1 MYSRN
6 ELRALL
12 DARRAGFS
20 LPQALYTSPAAYEF
34 DLEAV
39 FQRSWLQVGIEGE
52 IPNPGDYLTYSVGK
66 TSIVVLR
73 DSHGSINA
81 FFNTCRH
88 RGAQIC
94 GHPSGHLVRLACP
107 YHQWSYDLSGKL
119 IQAPR
124 MHAPFDVSQYRLK
137 PVRVETVAGAIF
149 ICLSDRPPDF
159 SGFRAALEPMLAP
172 HDLRNARVAHTVSL
186 TVKANWKLVMENAR
200 ECYHCR
206 VSHPELMKS
215 FRDFTVRTSQTVQ
228 SEIAFRQHCEA
239 MGLPCGETIGS
250 WYQIGRYPLG
260 EGVVSYTMDGKP
272 AVSRQLGRVGDGNV
286 GTMWWGV
293 NPHCFNHVTGD
304 YAFFFQAMP
313 IGPLETLITG
323 RWIVHKDAVA
333 GVDYD
338 PQRLTEV
345 WTATDE
351 QDGALAENNQ
361 RGVNSI
367 AYVPG
372 PYSQLTEELVLRLTD
387 WYCATAREFLEQA

>member
-1 MYSRN
+1 
-6 ELRALL
+6 
-12 DARRAGFS
+12 
-20 LPQALYTSPAAYEF
+20 
-34 DLEAV
+34 
-39 FQRSWLQVGIEGE
+39 
-52 IPNPGDYLTYSVGK
+52 
-66 TSIVVLR
+66 
-73 DSHGSINA
+73 
-81 FFNTCRH
+81 
-88 RGAQIC
+88 
-94 GHPSGHLVRLACP
+94 
-107 YHQWSYDLSGKL
+107 
-119 IQAPR
+119 
-124 MHAPFDVSQYRLK
+124 MHAPFDVSEYRLK
-137 PVRVETVAGAIF
+137 PVRVETVAGVIF

-159 SGFRAALEPMLAP
+159 SSFRAALEPMLAP
-172 HDLRNARVAHTVSL
+172 HELRNAKVAHTVSL
-186 TVKANWKLVMENAR
+186 TVQANWKLVMENAR

-215 FRDFTVRTSQTVQ
+215 FRDFTVRTTQTVQ
-228 SEIAFRQHCEA
+228 SESEFRQRCEA

-272 AVSRQLGRVGDGNV
+272 AVSRQLGKVGDGNV

-313 IGPLETLITG
+313 MGPLETLITG

-338 PQRLTEV
+338 LQRLAEV
-345 WTATDE
+345 WEATDE

-372 PYSQLTEELVLRLTD
+372 PYSQQTEELVLRLTD
-387 WYCATAREFLEQA
+387 WYCATAREFLESV